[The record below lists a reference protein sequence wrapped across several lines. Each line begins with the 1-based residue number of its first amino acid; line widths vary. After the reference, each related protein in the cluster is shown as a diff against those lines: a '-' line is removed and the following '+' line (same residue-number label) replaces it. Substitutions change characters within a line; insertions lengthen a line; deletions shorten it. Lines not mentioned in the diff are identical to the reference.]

1 METQPM
7 FDTKPLL
14 RPAQAEQA
22 RNEIKTLEAKVN
34 SPFIT
39 DKAEATKQLRRVR
52 TAVEN
57 QLPVPPAG
65 AEEEGRMVRRS
76 KELLNDILVGMPS
89 QEEMRKA
96 PAGAV
101 DKHMKWEKRNKS
113 KILEW
118 KNIQLRLTHGTEP
131 EAANLERHRP
141 TCSSLNMDGAFIAG
155 KQFYLPRGDIGVAV
169 TFSDEQIAA
178 IRALDPGTA
187 DKICFMSNDQRAEVK
202 DIISAPGL
210 GLSDVDKKRA
220 DGGTATP
227 ERLALKKRP
236 YSKSSSWTPERRAA
250 FGEKMK
256 ASRAAKSAKPE

>member
-57 QLPVPPAG
+57 QLPVPPAD

-141 TCSSLNMDGAFIAG
+141 TGSSLNMDSAFISG
-155 KQFYLPRGDIGVAV
+155 KQFYLPRGDVGVTV

-178 IRALDPGTA
+178 IRALDPETA

-220 DGGTATP
+220 AGGAATSD
-227 ERLALKKRP
+227 RLALKKRP
-236 YSKSSSWTPERRAA
+236 YGKRSWTPEQREA
-250 FGEKMK
+250 FGAKMK
-256 ASRAAKSAKPE
+256 ASRAAKKAQAQ